1 MRAEALLPFL
11 KEVDRLKAVQ
21 RQTLVH
27 SGERKENS
35 AEHSWHLALAV
46 LIFHNLAAEE
56 IDLGRALTMALL
68 HDLVEIDAGD
78 TFVYANRAD
87 RKEKERAALDRVTGL
102 LPESL
107 GSEFKNAWLE
117 LEANESAEA
126 KFVSALDR
134 FLPLYSNY
142 LNGGHSWKNHQ
153 ITSDQVVAKNK
164 DPISEGVPEL
174 WEIAGRM
181 IEEARVRGD
190 LGS

>member
-11 KEVDRLKAVQ
+11 KEVDHLKAVQ

-46 LIFHNLAAEE
+46 LVFRDLAAEE
-56 IDLGRALTMALL
+56 IDIGRALKMALL

-78 TFVYANRAD
+78 TFVYANRAN
-87 RKEKERAALDRVTGL
+87 KNEKERAALDRVMAL
-102 LPESL
+102 LPDSL
-107 GSEFKNAWLE
+107 GNEFRNAWLE
-117 LEANESAEA
+117 FDANESAEA

-153 ITSDQVVAKNK
+153 ITSDQVVSKNQG
-164 DPISEGVPEL
+164 PISKGVPEL
-174 WEIAGRM
+174 WETARRM
-181 IEEARVRGD
+181 IEESRVRGD
-190 LGS
+190 LGP